1 MRSVARRRRREASS
15 STARVA
21 LAKKRTEMREDCM
34 RDRCEEEKEA
44 RKKREDIIYRSG
56 NGKGRKG
63 NEEKEKR

>member
-1 MRSVARRRRREASS
+1 
-15 STARVA
+15 
-21 LAKKRTEMREDCM
+21 M